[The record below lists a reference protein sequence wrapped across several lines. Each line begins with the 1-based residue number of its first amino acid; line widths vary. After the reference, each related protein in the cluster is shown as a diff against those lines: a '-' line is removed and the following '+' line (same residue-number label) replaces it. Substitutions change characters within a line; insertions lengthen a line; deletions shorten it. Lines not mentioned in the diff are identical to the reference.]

1 MLRCRVKVTTI
12 NPLFGRVSAM
22 RLITLSRKC
31 PFILQLQ
38 KPVINNPAKD
48 RVASLFPVQRSR

>member
-1 MLRCRVKVTTI
+1 MLRCRMEMTKS
-12 NPLFGRVSAM
+12 NPLFRRVSAM
-22 RLITLSRKC
+22 RLITIFRKC

-48 RVASLFPVQRSR
+48 RVASLFPVQRC